1 MKMLAAPGSSPVRL
15 REAALPG
22 SSEIN
27 IPTPKPGNHPNYRRN
42 DMDIIRFN
50 LRIATVTKNGNCIE
64 YSHDGER
71 RRLKTPDDIRA
82 IVEEMIKIA
91 FPPEE

>member
-1 MKMLAAPGSSPVRL
+1 
-15 REAALPG
+15 
-22 SSEIN
+22 
-27 IPTPKPGNHPNYRRN
+27 
-42 DMDIIRFN
+42 MDIIRFN
-50 LRIATVTKNGNCIE
+50 LRIATITKNGNCIEYHENTQYNIE

-91 FPPEE
+91 FPQEERSPHHPSPPEALPGYGQDEMAR

>member
-1 MKMLAAPGSSPVRL
+1 
-15 REAALPG
+15 
-22 SSEIN
+22 
-27 IPTPKPGNHPNYRRN
+27 
-42 DMDIIRFN
+42 MDIIRFN

-71 RRLKTPDDIRA
+71 RRRLKTPDDIRA

-91 FPPEE
+91 FPQEE

>member
-1 MKMLAAPGSSPVRL
+1 MKIVRFRL
-15 REAALPG
+15 L
-22 SSEIN
+22 
-27 IPTPKPGNHPNYRRN
+27 
-42 DMDIIRFN
+42 
-50 LRIATVTKNGNCIE
+50 IATATKNGNCIE

-71 RRLKTPDDIRA
+71 KRLETPDDIRA